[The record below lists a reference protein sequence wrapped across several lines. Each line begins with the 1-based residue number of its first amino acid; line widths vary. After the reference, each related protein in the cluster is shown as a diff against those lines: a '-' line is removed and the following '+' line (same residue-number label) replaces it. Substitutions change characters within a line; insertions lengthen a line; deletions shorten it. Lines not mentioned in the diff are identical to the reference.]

1 RGESLWGPPPRG
13 PRGGSRACPSAGHR
27 VARIGGDW
35 SCLPGPPGRSWR
47 SMPWPPGST
56 RSPAGVRGG
65 SGGGHDGGR
74 PHGCGP
80 CWPAAVSYF
89 PRFCR
94 ALCLSDCRNDV
105 QDVQEL
111 LGELQ
116 HVLRVRLG
124 DGVTPV
130 VCPVSM

>member
-1 RGESLWGPPPRG
+1 VTPCCPVSPTATERSAIATLAWLR
-13 PRGGSRACPSAGHR
+13 RGGRAADDSGFLH
-27 VARIGGDW
+27 
-35 SCLPGPPGRSWR
+35 SELH
-47 SMPWPPGST
+47 
-56 RSPAGVRGG
+56 
-65 SGGGHDGGR
+65 SGG
-74 PHGCGP
+74 
-80 CWPAAVSYF
+80 ASYF

-116 HVLRVRLG
+116 HVLRVLLG

-130 VCPVSM
+130 VCPVSMAAVWKGSASVDDW